1 MYDPFYFLMFMYVFS
16 IKIMNIDKMADS
28 NDLKMADSVKS
39 EAGEITCKE
48 ELTLLIEQQQPW
60 TKKDKLLLVFCILMN
75 MGDGVEM
82 YLPGL

>member
-1 MYDPFYFLMFMYVFS
+1 MH
-16 IKIMNIDKMADS
+16 IHKMADS
-28 NDLKMADSVKS
+28 NDLKMADSVES
-39 EAGEITCKE
+39 EAGEITYEE

-60 TKKDKLLLVFCILMN
+60 TRKDKLLLVFCILIN

>member
-1 MYDPFYFLMFMYVFS
+1 MH
-16 IKIMNIDKMADS
+16 IHKMADS

-39 EAGEITCKE
+39 EAGEITYEE

-60 TKKDKLLLVFCILMN
+60 TRKDKLLMVCCILIN